1 MAEPLNYSIKQQLA
15 TMAILLLFIL
25 AAVSYWGANK
35 YGQRAAHLSYDHLL
49 TGAAF
54 QMAENIRLQ
63 DGRVVVDLPRSA
75 FDTLALASEDR
86 VFYSVDIVGGNHL
99 TGYEGLPES
108 NNQETASSS
117 TESSVGQLPVSFFE
131 TTYSDEPVRFITVE
145 RVLKDPEVTKTVR
158 VKIGQTLRARNAL
171 ADGISWRALQAAGGF
186 LAVALVLI
194 MFGTWLI
201 LRPLNKLNV
210 ALSKRSPVDL
220 KPLTLNVPQEIR
232 PLLQTINHFMLQLA
246 STLDGLKRFTGEA
259 AHQIR
264 TPLAGLKSQAQNA
277 LTEHDPGLRQEQIKR
292 VIECT
297 DMLSS
302 TVSQLLSRAQMAH
315 RLRSELFGD
324 VKLNRLIEEV
334 CREIAVSALH
344 RGVEVAY
351 LGKVKVIVLG
361 DAFSLKQMLRN
372 IVENAIQYSPENS
385 VVEVDLLSGE
395 GSDGPM
401 LRISDNG
408 PGISEDEREHVFE
421 QFYRSP
427 NNPRSGSGLGLAI
440 AQEVA
445 AHHDAHL
452 QLKDNFPQGLTVEIH
467 FHGEANR

>member
-1 MAEPLNYSIKQQLA
+1 MAEPLSYSIKQQLA
-15 TMAILLLFIL
+15 TITIVVLFIF

-35 YGQRAAHLSYDHLL
+35 YGQKAAQLSYDRLL

-86 VFYSVDIVGGNHL
+86 VFYSVDIVGGIHL
-99 TGYEGLPES
+99 TGYEDLPES
-108 NNQETASSS
+108 DSTVPGPS
-117 TESSVGQLPVSFFE
+117 TESSVGQLPVGFFE
-131 TTYSDEPVRFITVE
+131 AIYSDEPVRFVTVE
-145 RVLKDPEVTKTVR
+145 RVLKDLGITKTVR
-158 VKIGQTLRARNAL
+158 VKIGQTLLARNEL
-171 ADGISWRALQAAGGF
+171 AEGISLQALQAVAWF
-186 LAVALVLI
+186 IVVALILI
-194 MFGTWLI
+194 IFGIWLI

-220 KPLTLNVPQEIR
+220 HPLTLNVPQEIR
-232 PLLQTINHFMLQLA
+232 PLLQTINHFMLQLG
-246 STLDGLKRFTGEA
+246 STLDGLKKYTGEA

-277 LTEHDPGLRQEQIKR
+277 LIEHDPRLRQEQIKR
-292 VIECT
+292 VVECT
-297 DMLSS
+297 DMLSN
-302 TVSQLLSRAQMAH
+302 TVSQLLSRAQLVH
-315 RLRSELFGD
+315 RLRSELFED
-324 VKLNRLIEEV
+324 VRLDSLIEEV

-344 RGVEVAY
+344 QGVEVAY
-351 LGKVKVIVLG
+351 LGKARVVVLG
-361 DAFSLKQMLRN
+361 DAFSLKQMIRN

-385 VVEVDLLSGE
+385 VVEVDLLSDAGIS
-395 GSDGPM
+395 GGPLLRVSD
-401 LRISDNG
+401 SG
-408 PGISEDEREHVFE
+408 PGIAEEEKEHVFE

-440 AQEVA
+440 VQEVA
-445 AHHDAHL
+445 AHHDAEL

-467 FHGEANR
+467 FHGDLKR

>member
-1 MAEPLNYSIKQQLA
+1 MAEPLSYSIKQQLA
-15 TMAILLLFIL
+15 TMTIVLLFIF

-35 YGQRAAHLSYDHLL
+35 YGQRAAQLSYDRLL
-49 TGAAF
+49 TGAAL

-75 FDTLALASEDR
+75 FDTLALAPEDR
-86 VFYSVDIVGGNHL
+86 VFYAVDIVGGNHL

-108 NNQETASSS
+108 ESQEPGPS
-117 TESSVGQLPVSFFE
+117 TQSSVGQLPVSFFE
-131 TTYSDEPVRFITVE
+131 TTYSGEPVRFVTVE
-145 RVLKDPEVTKTVR
+145 RVLKDLGVAKTVR
-158 VKIGQTLRARNAL
+158 VRIGQTLLARNEL
-171 ADGISWRALQAAGGF
+171 ADGISWRALQAVGGF
-186 LAVALVLI
+186 IVVALVLI
-194 MFGTWLI
+194 VLGIWLI

-210 ALSKRSPVDL
+210 ALSQRSPVDL

-246 STLDGLKRFTGEA
+246 STLDGLKRYTGEA

-292 VIECT
+292 VVECT
-297 DMLSS
+297 DMLST
-302 TVSQLLSRAQMAH
+302 TVSQLLSRAQLAH
-315 RLRSELFGD
+315 RLRSELFD
-324 VKLNRLIEEV
+324 EVPLDSLIEEV

-351 LGKVKVIVLG
+351 LGKARVVVLG
-361 DAFSLKQMLRN
+361 DAFSLKQMIRN
-372 IVENAIQYSPENS
+372 IVENAIHYSPENS
-385 VVEVDLLSGE
+385 VVAVDLQSGART
-395 GSDGPM
+395 SDGP
-401 LRISDNG
+401 LVIISDHG
-408 PGISEDEREHVFE
+408 PGIPEEEREHVFE

-445 AHHDAHL
+445 AHHDANL